1 MVWGLLGCILLL
13 LIILLICFI
22 KLKSQKK
29 KHDADMERFSKI
41 VDLEAEELRLRNQL
55 NEEEKSFRKNYLM
68 MRRVP
73 DKAFSKKLKG
83 SVKHSTKS
91 LTKKAPPLTRKK
103 RQCRRLFLSM
113 KQNWLL

>member
-13 LIILLICFI
+13 LIILLVCFI

-55 NEEEKSFRKNYLM
+55 
-68 MRRVP
+68 
-73 DKAFSKKLKG
+73 
-83 SVKHSTKS
+83 
-91 LTKKAPPLTRKK
+91 
-103 RQCRRLFLSM
+103 
-113 KQNWLL
+113 